1 MAEAPKFR
9 VFASLIATSFAP
21 ELLSVTT
28 PPKSL
33 AALLRVIAAPS
44 EAISVVV
51 TIVSAPV

>member
-1 MAEAPKFR
+1 MVEAPKFR
-9 VFASLIATSFAP
+9 VFASVIATLFAP
-21 ELLSVTT
+21 ELVSVTT

-51 TIVSAPV
+51 PIVSAPV